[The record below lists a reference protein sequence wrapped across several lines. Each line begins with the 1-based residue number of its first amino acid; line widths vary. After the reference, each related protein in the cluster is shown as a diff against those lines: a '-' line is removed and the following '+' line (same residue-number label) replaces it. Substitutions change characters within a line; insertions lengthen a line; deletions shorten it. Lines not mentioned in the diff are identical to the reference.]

1 MPPSRPPSSPTPN
14 PTWRARLAIRLFPL
28 APLVIALVITSLL
41 VVILGHSPWEVYT
54 TLVQGALGTAIKRA
68 DTLVVWVSL
77 ALSAAGLLITFR
89 AGQWNIGVEGQITL
103 GAIGATWAAQHL
115 WDAPGVVAIP
125 LILLAGMALSAVWGA
140 LVGVLKIY
148 GGVHEIFGGLGL
160 NFVATSL
167 TIYLISGPW
176 KPAGTSSV
184 AASRLLPPNLWL
196 PTFDGLRASWVSF
209 LLALATVIMV
219 GLLLRG
225 TVWGLQLKAIGR
237 NLHGAFLLG
246 APTHRLLLSAYVACG
261 LCAGLVGGVLV
272 IGVRHQLVANIS
284 SGYGFAGILVVLLA
298 GFSAV
303 LIAPVALFFAAAGI
317 GGVALTL
324 GLQLDSSLSGVLIGL
339 IVLAFELL
347 QGVRQKYF
355 PAPGH

>member
-1 MPPSRPPSSPTPN
+1 MLRNRQPSRWLP
-14 PTWRARLAIRLFPL
+14 RLAALLFPL
-28 APLVIALVITSLL
+28 APVVIALVITSLL
-41 VVILGHSPWEVYT
+41 VMALGHSPWQVYT
-54 TLVQGALGTAIKRA
+54 RLFQGAFGTAIKRA

-77 ALSAAGLLITFR
+77 AISAAGLLITFR
-89 AGQWNIGVEGQITL
+89 AGQWNIGIEGQITL
-103 GAIGATWAAQHL
+103 GAIGATWAAQRV
-115 WDAPGVVAIP
+115 WDAPGGLAIP
-125 LILLAGMALSAVWGA
+125 LLLLAGMAAGAGWGA
-140 LVGVLKIY
+140 LVGLLKIY

-176 KPAGTSSV
+176 KPPGTSSV
-184 AASRLLPPNLWL
+184 AASQLLPTNLWL
-196 PTFDGLRASWVSF
+196 PTLDGLRASWVS
-209 LLALATVIMV
+209 LALAVVTVVSV

-237 NLHGAFLLG
+237 NMRAAFLLG

-261 LCAGLVGGVLV
+261 VCAGLVGGVLV

-284 SGYGFAGILVVLLA
+284 SGYGFSGILVVLLA
-298 GFSAV
+298 GFSAA

-317 GGVALTL
+317 GGIALTL

-339 IVLAFELL
+339 IVLSFELL
-347 QGVRQKYF
+347 QGVRQKYI
-355 PAPGH
+355 PARPVDADPVA